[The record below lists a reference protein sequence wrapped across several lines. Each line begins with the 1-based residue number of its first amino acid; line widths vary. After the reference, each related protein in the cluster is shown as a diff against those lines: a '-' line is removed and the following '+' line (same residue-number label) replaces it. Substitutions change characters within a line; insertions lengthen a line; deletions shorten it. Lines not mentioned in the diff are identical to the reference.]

1 MRTAK
6 LKSSERSK
14 DLAVEG
20 LLGALLDMH
29 MQKQSLE
36 KLKQAGSASGAMA
49 FNMFRMDCLGLPCT
63 PEEYARKPHGGSST
77 QRS

>member
-36 KLKQAGSASGAMA
+36 KLKQACELNHNHEMTYKPMSHEKTILFETLSHDS
-49 FNMFRMDCLGLPCT
+49 NFR
-63 PEEYARKPHGGSST
+63 
-77 QRS
+77 